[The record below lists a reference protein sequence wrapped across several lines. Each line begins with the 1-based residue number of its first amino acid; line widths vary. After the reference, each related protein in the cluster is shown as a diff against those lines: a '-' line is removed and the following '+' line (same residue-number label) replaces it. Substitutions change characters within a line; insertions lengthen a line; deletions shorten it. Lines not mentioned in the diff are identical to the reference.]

1 MSKKLTKLSTRG
13 RSDKSKKTKIQSNL
27 NNSDED
33 FVSVVDKPKRN
44 EDTAYT
50 KNISTDSTRT
60 AQDDYRSA
68 SVPFS
73 CPFCGKSFASG
84 QTLARASHL
93 KACGNQLGVDTN
105 QLLQIKKLEDKQA
118 QEWKDLNLPI
128 VTNNTTI
135 KNKSIAN
142 KSNKSKAVKTEL
154 LASNDPQLEIALA
167 LSASLAQTSTVAED
181 TSSNA
186 VQETKCWLPQPPV
199 GAKVKPF
206 KTKAKTALQVR
217 PDDQRKQQMLEIV
230 SSILERKQNSSST
243 YESYNFEVIN
253 SEESKCV
260 LWCLAAFNPILPS
273 NRYYI
278 DLFRPY
284 IIKDETAAVRKR
296 KPSKEID
303 EEQQVDE
310 ENVGNPGLL
319 KLSKAWNKLFQNGEK
334 SDVTIYARDEEE
346 IKAHSLVLHVRCPKM
361 LRSSMLENDAKII
374 SCPEVSAYILR
385 SFLKLLYTGRLYVT
399 LRNESD
405 IQDAKYLASTFP
417 QVDQWRVF
425 VENINNPSFAGFM
438 ELSEDDAE
446 AEIASQNLSG
456 LLDILEEEEIIEND
470 SEVDEE
476 WSEMCEVLQ
485 SQKSLTQSPLASKDG
500 SESPDIFGSDSEDDD
515 DSAAATTANDNDN
528 EPQSER
534 KRKSILDERDQSDC
548 KKSRLDHD
556 SSYDVEDD
564 HLTDQIDP
572 NASQYSRRNVST
584 PSILQDLEAS
594 EMKTPSSCT
603 TPLMQS
609 SAMPDYESMLSP
621 ALQQELQRFGLK
633 VIPRRTAVPLLKHIF
648 EETHPQTSNTR
659 RKVNFEAAEEEPEE
673 ESEEVLTQNSS
684 ISEPPEEDL
693 PEESINLE
701 QIAVKPEDDL
711 NMQLLDFIQNN
722 PELHRQ
728 ALLFEP
734 LWLEDLHQD
743 FKAVVGGNAR
753 LNHVQDI
760 LDSQCITFRTR
771 ARHDKNNVRRNKS

>member
-1 MSKKLTKLSTRG
+1 MG
-13 RSDKSKKTKIQSNL
+13 
-27 NNSDED
+27 
-33 FVSVVDKPKRN
+33 
-44 EDTAYT
+44 
-50 KNISTDSTRT
+50 
-60 AQDDYRSA
+60 
-68 SVPFS
+68 
-73 CPFCGKSFASG
+73 
-84 QTLARASHL
+84 
-93 KACGNQLGVDTN
+93 
-105 QLLQIKKLEDKQA
+105 
-118 QEWKDLNLPI
+118 
-128 VTNNTTI
+128 
-135 KNKSIAN
+135 
-142 KSNKSKAVKTEL
+142 
-154 LASNDPQLEIALA
+154 
-167 LSASLAQTSTVAED
+167 
-181 TSSNA
+181 
-186 VQETKCWLPQPPV
+186 
-199 GAKVKPF
+199 
-206 KTKAKTALQVR
+206 
-217 PDDQRKQQMLEIV
+217 
-230 SSILERKQNSSST
+230 
-243 YESYNFEVIN
+243 
-253 SEESKCV
+253 
-260 LWCLAAFNPILPS
+260 
-273 NRYYI
+273 
-278 DLFRPY
+278 
-284 IIKDETAAVRKR
+284 
-296 KPSKEID
+296 
-303 EEQQVDE
+303 
-310 ENVGNPGLL
+310 
-319 KLSKAWNKLFQNGEK
+319 
-334 SDVTIYARDEEE
+334 
-346 IKAHSLVLHVRCPKM
+346 
-361 LRSSMLENDAKII
+361 
-374 SCPEVSAYILR
+374 
-385 SFLKLLYTGRLYVT
+385 KLLYTGRLYVT

-405 IQDAKYLASTFP
+405 IQDVKYLASTFP

-446 AEIASQNLSG
+446 PEIASQNLSG
-456 LLDILEEEEIIEND
+456 LLDILEEEEIIAND

-500 SESPDIFGSDSEDDD
+500 SESPDIFGSDSDDD

-548 KKSRLDHD
+548 KKSRLDLD
-556 SSYDVEDD
+556 SSYDVEED
-564 HLTDQIDP
+564 HITDQIDP

-609 SAMPDYESMLSP
+609 ATMPDYESMLSP

-633 VIPRRTAVPLLKHIF
+633 VIPRRKAVPLLKHIF

-684 ISEPPEEDL
+684 ISEPPEDDL